1 MKKPLELFMPA
12 QIELHY
18 CGNAVYD
25 EYHSFGPYIRDHFLI
40 VYIEKG
46 ESTLYIE
53 NEKYIIKEHNLLVFF
68 PNSKILYKNNENVEW
83 RIWWMG
89 VSGDALYKYFE
100 SLDISLKKP
109 FLDVYA
115 HEELLSCFAEINRTM
130 KSTRLEKRLYSY
142 SLMYKIFSI
151 LAKDTAKVKLSPIQ
165 EIIHYINYN
174 FDTIKNVSELSKNYN
189 MSKNN
194 FLRIFKKETGKS
206 PIEYLEE
213 IRLKRACE
221 LLKETD
227 YSIKNISFSI
237 GFNDP
242 LYFSRFFKKHTGLSP
257 ANYRKN

>member
-1 MKKPLELFMPA
+1 
-12 QIELHY
+12 
-18 CGNAVYD
+18 
-25 EYHSFGPYIRDHFLI
+25 
-40 VYIEKG
+40 
-46 ESTLYIE
+46 
-53 NEKYIIKEHNLLVFF
+53 
-68 PNSKILYKNNENVEW
+68 
-83 RIWWMG
+83 
-89 VSGDALYKYFE
+89 
-100 SLDISLKKP
+100 
-109 FLDVYA
+109 
-115 HEELLSCFAEINRTM
+115 M

>member
-1 MKKPLELFMPA
+1 MKKSLDLFMPS

-100 SLDISLKKP
+100 SLNISLKKP

-115 HEELLSCFAEINRTM
+115 H
-130 KSTRLEKRLYSY
+130 
-142 SLMYKIFSI
+142 
-151 LAKDTAKVKLSPIQ
+151 
-165 EIIHYINYN
+165 
-174 FDTIKNVSELSKNYN
+174 
-189 MSKNN
+189 
-194 FLRIFKKETGKS
+194 
-206 PIEYLEE
+206 
-213 IRLKRACE
+213 
-221 LLKETD
+221 
-227 YSIKNISFSI
+227 
-237 GFNDP
+237 
-242 LYFSRFFKKHTGLSP
+242 
-257 ANYRKN
+257 

>member
-12 QIELHY
+12 QFELHY

-46 ESTLYIE
+46 ESTLFIE

-68 PNSKILYKNNENVEW
+68 PNSKILYKNNENTKW
-83 RIWWMG
+83 HIWWMG

-100 SLDISLKKP
+100 SLNISPKKP
-109 FLDVYA
+109 FSDVYA

-130 KSTRLEKRLYSY
+130 KSTKLEKRLYSY

-151 LAKDTAKVKLSPIQ
+151 LAKNTAKVKLSPIQ

-174 FDTIKNVSELSKNYN
+174 FDTIKNVSDLSTNYN

-194 FLRIFKKETGKS
+194 FLRLFKKETGKS